1 MAITL
6 FNGDLEHSKQ
16 FSSPVSLAVK
26 AAHLYH
32 SLFLAVSYNS
42 SF

>member
-16 FSSPVSLAVK
+16 FSFPVSLAVK
-26 AAHLYH
+26 AAYLYN
-32 SLFLAVSYNS
+32 SLFWAVSHNS
-42 SF
+42 